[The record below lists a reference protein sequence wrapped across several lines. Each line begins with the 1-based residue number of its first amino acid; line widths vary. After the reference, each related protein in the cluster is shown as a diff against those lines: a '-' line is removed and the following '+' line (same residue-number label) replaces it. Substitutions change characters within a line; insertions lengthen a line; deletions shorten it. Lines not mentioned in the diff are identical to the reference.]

1 MSTRTRLSS
10 EQSRAQALAAAHDLL
25 LADGP
30 AAVTLKAVSARI
42 GRTHANLLH
51 HFGSAAGL
59 QQALAQ
65 HLTAQVAASIAESM
79 QQGLASPKAI
89 VDLVFDAFGPGGGGA
104 LAQWMLATGQDDA
117 LDPFATAIRQIV
129 DGLFGGSE
137 GAAPARLHETALA
150 LVLLAL
156 GDALLGQRL
165 AGAMRLGPGTA
176 RLQAEAL
183 VAAALA
189 QPG

>member
-1 MSTRTRLSS
+1 MSIRTRLSS
-10 EQSRAQALAAAHDLL
+10 EQSRAQALQAAHDLL

-30 AAVTLKAVSARI
+30 AAVTLKAVAGRI

-59 QQALAQ
+59 QQALVQ
-65 HLTAQVAASIAESM
+65 HLTAQVSASIA
-79 QQGLASPKAI
+79 ASVLGGVATPRAI
-89 VDLVFDAFGPGGGGA
+89 VDLVFDAFDTGGGGA
-104 LAQWMLATGQDDA
+104 LAQWMLATNQHGA
-117 LDPFATAIRQIV
+117 LDPFAAAIGQVV
-129 DGLFGGSE
+129 DGLFGQG
-137 GAAPARLHETALA
+137 GTAPARLHQTALA

-165 AGAMRLGPGTA
+165 AGAMALPPSAA
-176 RLQAEAL
+176 RAEAETL

-189 QPG
+189 QS

>member
-1 MSTRTRLSS
+1 MSIRTRLSS
-10 EQSRAQALAAAHDLL
+10 EESRALALAAAHALL

-30 AAVTLKAVSARI
+30 AAVTLKAVAAKV

-65 HLTAQVAASIAESM
+65 HLTAQVAASIAASV
-79 QQGLASPKAI
+79 QGGLASPRAI

-104 LAQWMLATGQDDA
+104 LAQWMLATGQDGA
-117 LDPFATAIRQIV
+117 LDPFAAAIRQVV
-129 DGLFGGSE
+129 DGLFGNGS
-137 GAAPARLHETALA
+137 AAPARLHETALA

-165 AGAMRLGPGTA
+165 AGAMDLGPGAA
-176 RLQAEAL
+176 RTQAEAL

-189 QPG
+189 QPS